1 MGQEWIITSSI
12 FWIGSIG
19 VYFTR
24 KNLIVSIMSLEMM
37 LMGINMNNVIAGQST
52 ETLIGQISTLYV
64 LVVGAAESAIG
75 LSLIIVYYKSYKWN
89 Y

>member
-1 MGQEWIITSSI
+1 M
-12 FWIGSIG
+12 
-19 VYFTR
+19 YFTR

-75 LSLIIVYYKSYKWN
+75 LSLIIVYYKSYK
-89 Y
+89 